1 MDQPASQ
8 NFLRLFCAVELP
20 PDVRA
25 RAAAHLAHLRAS
37 IDGPLKVSWE
47 REEKMHVTL
56 KFFGDVLAERMTQ
69 LSDSLARTASHFEP
83 FTLRL
88 AGCGVFA
95 SLSRP
100 NVLWIGIADNSGRL
114 ATLQRDL
121 EDECARVGFA
131 RDARRFHPHVTLARI
146 RIVNGEARRLA
157 RLHTE
162 TEFEPIS
169 FRVSDLVLM
178 RSELDVGGSR
188 YTVLTRHELGATNEG
203 VS

>member
-8 NFLRLFCAVELP
+8 KLFRLFCAVELP
-20 PDVRA
+20 RDVRA
-25 RAAAHLAHLRAS
+25 RVATHVAHLRAS
-37 IDGPLKVSWE
+37 IDGTLKVSWE

-56 KFFGDVLAERMTQ
+56 KFFGDVAPEGVTP
-69 LSDSLARTASHFEP
+69 LSDALARTASRFEP

-100 NVLWIGIADNSGRL
+100 NILWLGIADDSGRI
-114 ATLQRDL
+114 ATLQSDL
-121 EDECARVGFA
+121 EDECARAGFA
-131 RDARRFHPHVTLARI
+131 RDARRFHPHVTIARL
-146 RIVNGEARRLA
+146 RFVNGEARRLA
-157 RLHTE
+157 RLHLE

-169 FRVSDLVLM
+169 FRASELVLM
-178 RSELDVGGSR
+178 RSELGAGGSR
-188 YTVLTRHELGATNEG
+188 YTVLSRHELSVADEG